1 MGNISVHVSGRD
13 RESRSREVSARLRVR
28 SKFVAR
34 MRSREFCHVKH
45 VGTRHSCHSDH
56 KYFSP
61 LQQTTTLQ
69 LAAYCVHC
77 FLRQCMRVLTMA
89 PPTPPISFVS
99 QGLRGQRLVGR
110 PFRGVVVLAFSNL
123 FHFWGRAVERPRS
136 NGKCSPEGCTCS
148 GRGLAKRPPQGLKS
162 SPEKAKMTSWRA
174 QMAGKTA
181 PEALLGGAW
190 AGRKRSWAAL
200 GVVLAALVAL
210 LAALWAVL
218 TRPGVLREASGGSGE
233 GLREAMLV
241 LF

>member
-1 MGNISVHVSGRD
+1 MDRFSARRRHCCSRPVRGVRGRFVWRIRKHELTRRSVQWGKISVHVSGRD

-28 SKFVAR
+28 EKLVAR

-56 KYFSP
+56 MYFSP

-77 FLRQCMRVLTMA
+77 FLRQCIRVLTMA
-89 PPTPPISFVS
+89 PPTPPSSFVS

-136 NGKCSPEGCTCS
+136 NGKCSPEGCTFS
-148 GRGLAKRPPQGLKS
+148 GRGFAKRPPQGL
-162 SPEKAKMTSWRA
+162 
-174 QMAGKTA
+174 
-181 PEALLGGAW
+181 
-190 AGRKRSWAAL
+190 
-200 GVVLAALVAL
+200 
-210 LAALWAVL
+210 
-218 TRPGVLREASGGSGE
+218 
-233 GLREAMLV
+233 
-241 LF
+241 